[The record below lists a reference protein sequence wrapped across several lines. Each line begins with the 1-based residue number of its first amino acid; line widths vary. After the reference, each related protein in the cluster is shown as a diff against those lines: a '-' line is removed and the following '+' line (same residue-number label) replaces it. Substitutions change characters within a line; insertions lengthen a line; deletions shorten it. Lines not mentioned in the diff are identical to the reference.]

1 MAATRFEAP
10 WDGGVRLATAF
21 VVGLVVVLAAVLVGV
36 SVANRGDGRGIVA
49 SLVSGVAL
57 VVPLLLLWA
66 SWREAPLGY
75 LVEADAIRVERR
87 AGPVVVPLAS
97 VREVRALP
105 DGLSFRRVGGTG
117 GFFGY
122 HGEYRNASLGQV
134 RLEATRSTGR
144 VLVDAGAARYVLTPA
159 DPAGF
164 LAAVATRR
172 GTT

>member
-1 MAATRFEAP
+1 MVVTRFEAP

-21 VVGLVVVLAAVLVGV
+21 VVGLVVALAAVLVGV

-75 LVEADAIRVERR
+75 VVDMDAIRVERR
-87 AGPVVVPLAS
+87 AGSVVVPLAS
-97 VREVRALP
+97 VREVRPLP
-105 DGLSFRRVGGTG
+105 DGLFFRRVGGTA
-117 GFFGY
+117 GFFGH

-134 RLEATRSTGR
+134 RMEATRSTGR
-144 VLVDAGAARYVLTPA
+144 VLVDAGVVRYVLTPS

-164 LAAVATRR
+164 VAAVTTRR
-172 GTT
+172 GAS